1 LPLCAWFPSAGKWQ
15 VSRNGARYAKWRSDS
30 RELLYLADNG
40 DLMSVQVNSS
50 SAFVSATPKRLFT
63 LPAGSRYEI
72 LPDGSRI
79 LARLPDEAFLSAPIT
94 IVLNWQRL
102 LTR

>member
-1 LPLCAWFPSAGKWQ
+1 MGSCRSVPGFRALVNGKFPETAP
-15 VSRNGARYAKWRSDS
+15 V
-30 RELLYLADNG
+30 
-40 DLMSVQVNSS
+40 
-50 SAFVSATPKRLFT
+50 TPKRLFT